1 MAPAWRPAEM
11 RHLAA
16 IAAVAAAVHPAHP
29 EGDDVFAERL
39 RLYPEGCRVLAGD
52 AVGGYVL
59 SHPWVLGR
67 PPALDTLLGTLPARP
82 DTYYVHD
89 LALLPGLRR
98 QGHAAAAVRHM
109 IRLARRLALPTLSLV
124 AVNGTDAFWRRFGF
138 APHENPALAAK
149 LAGYGDAAYMVLD
162 LRST

>member
-1 MAPAWRPAEM
+1 MAPAWRPAEV
-11 RHLAA
+11 RDVAG
-16 IAAVAAAVHPAHP
+16 IAAVAAATHPAHP
-29 EGDDVFAERL
+29 ERDAVFAERL
-39 RLYPEGCRVLAGD
+39 RLFPEGCRVLGGD
-52 AVGGYVL
+52 VHGYLL
-59 SHPWVLGR
+59 SHPWRFGR
-67 PPALDTLLGTLPARP
+67 PPALDTLLGGLPARP

-162 LRST
+162 LGST